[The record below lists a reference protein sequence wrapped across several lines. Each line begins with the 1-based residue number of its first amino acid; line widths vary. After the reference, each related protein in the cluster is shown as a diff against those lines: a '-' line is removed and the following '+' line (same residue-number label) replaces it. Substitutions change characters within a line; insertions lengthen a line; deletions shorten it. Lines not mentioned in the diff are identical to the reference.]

1 MNQISIIDEATGFYY
16 LVSLGNGME
25 KADYSLI
32 LQSLQEELASD
43 SEIPVLLLERL
54 VSLAIEKQFDT
65 DRMVLVSDIKNILNN
80 FGYRLN

>member
-1 MNQISIIDEATGFYY
+1 
-16 LVSLGNGME
+16 ME
-25 KADYSLI
+25 QADLSLI
-32 LQSLQEELASD
+32 LHSLQEELPSD
-43 SEIPVLLLERL
+43 YEIPVLLLERL